1 MEVQKW
7 KKPLMTIISMKR
19 SWNKLLLDKEMRNT
33 LVRFVLT
40 GGIATLLQY
49 VILWSGVEV
58 LGLPAAVASGIG
70 YLVGSLVS
78 YFLSYYYTF
87 ESSRSH
93 VGAVSR
99 FYIMV
104 GIGWLINVLTVGVL
118 ADSLEWNK
126 WLAQLIATAIALVW
140 NFCFSRYWVF
150 KSV

>member
-1 MEVQKW
+1 VEEVANDNYINDKEVG
-7 KKPLMTIISMKR
+7 
-19 SWNKLLLDKEMRNT
+19 NKLLLDKEVRST
-33 LVRFVLT
+33 LVRFILT

-49 VILWSGVEV
+49 VVLWSGVEV
-58 LGLPAAVASGIG
+58 LGLPAAAASGIG

-78 YFLSYYYTF
+78 YFLNYYYTF

-126 WLAQLIATAIALVW
+126 WLAQFIATAIALVW

>member
-1 MEVQKW
+1 MSNYNDDKLVG
-7 KKPLMTIISMKR
+7 
-19 SWNKLLLDKEMRNT
+19 NKLFLSKELRNT
-33 LVRFVLT
+33 LAKFVLV

-49 VILWSGVEV
+49 VMLWFGVEI

-70 YLVGSLVS
+70 YLIGSFVS

-87 ESSRSH
+87 DSNRSH

-104 GIGWLINVLTVGVL
+104 GVGWLINVLTVGVL

-126 WLAQLIATAIALVW
+126 WLAQFIATAIALVW